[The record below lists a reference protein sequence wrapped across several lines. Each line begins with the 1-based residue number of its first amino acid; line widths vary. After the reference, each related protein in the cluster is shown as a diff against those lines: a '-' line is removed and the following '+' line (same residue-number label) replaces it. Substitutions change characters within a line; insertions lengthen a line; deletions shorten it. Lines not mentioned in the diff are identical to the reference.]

1 MIKEPVYACSSH
13 YNYIIDTVAPDGL
26 TTHRRETY
34 EQVLERYPDAVLVD
48 FNEWLAKKAELQNTP
63 VEWTETTEENYWY
76 ALECLPPAKMAAGNF
91 LVGEPY
97 DHSAGNGLPRFQ
109 MYRKS
114 GNRYYVSNR
123 PVTKI
128 EFKNL
133 LNIA

>member
-1 MIKEPVYACSSH
+1 MIKEPVYAHSGH
-13 YNYIIDTVAPDGL
+13 YNHVIDTVAPDGL
-26 TTHRRETY
+26 TTYGRETH

-63 VEWTETTEENYWY
+63 VEWSETTEENYWE
-76 ALECLPPAKMAAGNF
+76 ALECLPPAKMSGGNF

-97 DHSAGNGLPRFQ
+97 DHSAANGLPRFR

-114 GNRYYVSNR
+114 GSAYFVSDR

-128 EFKNL
+128 EFRNL
-133 LNIA
+133 LKIA